1 MYACACIVAVGCVFS
16 NATNA
21 AHAMELRR
29 LVSQLLSEST
39 EKEMGWSVG

>member
-1 MYACACIVAVGCVFS
+1 MRVCHFVAVECVFS

-21 AHAMELRR
+21 ADAVELRR

-39 EKEMGWSVG
+39 EKEMDL